1 MAVETKE
8 FRAEARFQ
16 RVSPQKARLV
26 LDLIKG
32 RGVQEALE
40 TAAFTKKRIAPV
52 IYKLLTSAVDNAKY
66 VSGEQGL
73 DLDVDNLY
81 VKQALAND
89 GPRMK
94 RIRPAPMGRAYRY
107 QRRLTHIVLS
117 VAEREAAEGLAT
129 KIEEPKAAPQAT
141 KTKIDESKAAPQA
154 TKTKIEEPKAAAK
167 ANKTKNEEPKA
178 AAKATKA
185 KNEEPKAA
193 AKKATKTKVEESKPG
208 AKKAAGATTGKKASK
223 KA

>member
-1 MAVETKE
+1 MAVATREY
-8 FRAEARFQ
+8 RAEARFQ

-26 LDLIKG
+26 LELIKG
-32 RGVQEALE
+32 RGVQEALD

-52 IYKLLTSAVDNAKY
+52 VHKLLTSALDNAKY
-66 VSGEQGL
+66 VAGEQGV

-117 VAEREAAEGLAT
+117 VAEREGAVGLV
-129 KIEEPKAAPQAT
+129 
-141 KTKIDESKAAPQA
+141 
-154 TKTKIEEPKAAAK
+154 
-167 ANKTKNEEPKA
+167 
-178 AAKATKA
+178 
-185 KNEEPKAA
+185 
-193 AKKATKTKVEESKPG
+193 TKVEEPVAATEPATK
-208 AKKAAGATTGKKASK
+208 AAKAKTAKKKAAPKGAAKGSKTGAKAAASKKKASK
-223 KA
+223 

>member
-8 FRAEARFQ
+8 YRAEARFQ

-40 TAAFTKKRIAPV
+40 TAQFTKKRIAPV
-52 IYKLLTSAVDNAKY
+52 IHKLLVSAVDNAKY
-66 VSGEQGL
+66 VAEEHGH
-73 DLDVDNLY
+73 DLDVDNLF

-107 QRRLTHIVLS
+107 QRRLAHIIVS
-117 VAEREAAEGLAT
+117 VAERNASAGVVTTVDGPEVAEAKPAKTAAKKT
-129 KIEEPKAAPQAT
+129 AAKKAPA
-141 KTKIDESKAAPQA
+141 K
-154 TKTKIEEPKAAAK
+154 KAAAK
-167 ANKTKNEEPKA
+167 P
-178 AAKATKA
+178 
-185 KNEEPKAA
+185 A
-193 AKKATKTKVEESKPG
+193 AKKAAKKS
-208 AKKAAGATTGKKASK
+208 AKKAE
-223 KA
+223 

>member
-8 FRAEARFQ
+8 YRAEAKFQ

-52 IYKLLTSAVDNAKY
+52 IHKLLTSAVDNAKY
-66 VSGEQGL
+66 VAGEQGI
-73 DLDVDNLY
+73 DLDVDDLY
-81 VKQALAND
+81 VKQALANE

-107 QRRLTHIVLS
+107 QRRLAHIIVS
-117 VAEREAAEGLAT
+117 VAERNGGSSLVT
-129 KIEEPKAAPQAT
+129 TVEEPSAPAK
-141 KTKIDESKAAPQA
+141 KTAGKKS
-154 TKTKIEEPKAAAK
+154 
-167 ANKTKNEEPKA
+167 
-178 AAKATKA
+178 
-185 KNEEPKAA
+185 A
-193 AKKATKTKVEESKPG
+193 AKKAP
-208 AKKAAGATTGKKASK
+208 AKKAATKKSASAAPKAKKAAK
-223 KA
+223 